1 MFLQTR
7 DDARRGYMEL
17 TISRWRRRRIRL
29 YKLES
34 VQPAGHRHTNLLYYT
49 GDERVLMLHALP
61 EGARQSEELH
71 RRHAFHRECSK
82 LKQLREDEWVLDEE
96 RKRSEGEEDAG
107 D

>member
-1 MFLQTR
+1 MFLQTTHGE
-7 DDARRGYMEL
+7 DIWSSPFHVGGAAEYDS
-17 TISRWRRRRIRL
+17 TSWR
-29 YKLES
+29 S